1 MRDHEFYRSDETA
14 RQQPMSKYEESVLFF
29 LMLLAA
35 GLIGIAVSLYIPK
48 VEHFSYD
55 PATGNVYQ
63 QWTYGSVGVVRP
75 ESMMTSE

>member
-1 MRDHEFYRSDETA
+1 MEDHDFYRSGETA
-14 RQQPMSKYEESVLFF
+14 KQEPMSKYEESVLFF

-63 QWTYGSVGVVRP
+63 QWTYGSVGVVGP
-75 ESMMTSE
+75 ESMTKAE

>member
-14 RQQPMSKYEESVLFF
+14 RQGPMSKYEESVIFF
-29 LMLLAA
+29 LILLAA

-75 ESMMTSE
+75 ESITTSE

>member
-1 MRDHEFYRSDETA
+1 MRDHDFYRSGETA
-14 RQQPMSKYEESVLFF
+14 GQKPMSKYEESVLFF

-35 GLIGIAVSLYIPK
+35 GLIGIAVSFYIPK

-75 ESMMTSE
+75 ESMTTSE